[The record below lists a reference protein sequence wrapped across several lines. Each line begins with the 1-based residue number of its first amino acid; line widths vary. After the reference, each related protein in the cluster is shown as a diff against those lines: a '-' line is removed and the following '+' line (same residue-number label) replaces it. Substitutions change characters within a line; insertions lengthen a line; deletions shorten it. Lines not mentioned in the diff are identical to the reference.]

1 MRIRK
6 QNVTWLAILGVLVAI
21 ALLANVAATPV
32 QVYTLLGLY
41 VVALAASLLEIR
53 PARIISDVQ
62 RSSIA
67 RMRMSPQAQEAADRA
82 ARRGSLGVNGVTMLD
97 IGLIVSHT
105 TSEGM
110 VMRRSRAF
118 SKDDDGVRP
127 YLTLQVHPH
136 AADTTSIIRFEMVDH
151 NGQQQ
156 YVHEMKTYLRDGEMN
171 ILADHQLPLG
181 RNAHLEGSGD
191 GDLRVYMDGALL
203 GALNYTLA
211 PSVRERNR
219 QISRMQQ
226 LEDEL
231 VDDESLD
238 SPMSLEDL
246 LRSRDARS
254 R

>member
-1 MRIRK
+1 MRIRR

-21 ALLANVAATPV
+21 AVLANVATGL
-32 QVYTLLGLY
+32 QVGALLALY
-41 VVALAASLLEIR
+41 AVALAASLLEVR
-53 PARIISDVQ
+53 PAKIIGDVQ
-62 RSSIA
+62 RSSLA
-67 RMRMSPQAQEAADRA
+67 RMRMSPQAQEATERA
-82 ARRGSLGVNGVTMLD
+82 SRRGSVGVSGITMLD

-151 NGQQQ
+151 NGRQQ

-181 RNAHLEGSGD
+181 RNERLEGSGD

-226 LEDEL
+226 MEDEII
-231 VDDESLD
+231 DDESLD
-238 SPMSLEDL
+238 APMSLEDL

>member
-6 QNVTWLAILGVLVAI
+6 QNITWLAILGVLVAI
-21 ALLANVAATPV
+21 ALLANIAATPV
-32 QVYTLLGLY
+32 QVYALLGLY
-41 VVALAASLLEIR
+41 VVALAASLLELQ
-53 PARIISDVQ
+53 PARIIGDVQ

-82 ARRGSLGVNGVTMLD
+82 TRRGSLGVSGVTMLD

-105 TSEGM
+105 TSEGL

-136 AADTTSIIRFEMVDH
+136 AADTTSILRFEMVDH
-151 NGQQQ
+151 NGRQQ

-181 RNAHLEGSGD
+181 RNARLDGSGD

-226 LEDEL
+226 LEDDL
-231 VDDESLD
+231 DDDDSLD